1 MLRSALIVQVCY
13 HELTYTT
20 KEYMSCVSAVD
31 PLWLA
36 ELVRR
41 ACGELTASLMASYSS
56 REFSLAFLGFRL
68 GSPYRSHSI
77 RLGSREVSTAAAAVP
92 CSQGPMFF
100 SVKESYAD
108 RLLKRRE
115 EKLLQKQMDDD
126 MRELAREDRQ
136 PYTFRRARIQKRRR
150 VTVCA

>member
-1 MLRSALIVQVCY
+1 VTLQPSAKAGCPLESIGQTGAALRSTRIVQVCY

-56 REFSLAFLGFRL
+56 RKFSLAFLGFRL
-68 GSPYRSHSI
+68 VRRIESI
-77 RLGSREVSTAAAAVP
+77 RFDWGHVRSQPLTLLCNVHRGR
-92 CSQGPMFF
+92 CS
-100 SVKESYAD
+100 
-108 RLLKRRE
+108 
-115 EKLLQKQMDDD
+115 
-126 MRELAREDRQ
+126 
-136 PYTFRRARIQKRRR
+136 FR
-150 VTVCA
+150 